1 MQNNYPS
8 HDMLLAALDR
18 LAIKSAKDQL
28 PPVCIAVSD
37 EKGELLLLQ
46 RLPGT
51 PARAVEI
58 ATAKAYTSAR
68 MGIATSVFKKR
79 LINEQQSLGDFIDRG
94 YTSLPGGIPIK
105 SSGHVVAAVGISG
118 RSPEQDEELAEFFV
132 SILCSSIEVFKG

>member
-1 MQNNYPS
+1 MQNDYPS

-18 LAIKSAKDQL
+18 LVIRAATDQL

-37 EKGELLLLQ
+37 AQGELLLLQ

-68 MGIATSVFKKR
+68 MGIATSAFKKR
-79 LINEQQSLGDFIDRG
+79 LINEQQSLRDFIDRG
-94 YTSLPGGIPIK
+94 YTSLPGGVPIK
-105 SSGHVVAAVGISG
+105 LLGRVVAAVGISG
-118 RSPEQDEELAEFFV
+118 RSPEQDEELAEFF
-132 SILCSSIEVFKG
+132 LTGLPSSVEPFKG